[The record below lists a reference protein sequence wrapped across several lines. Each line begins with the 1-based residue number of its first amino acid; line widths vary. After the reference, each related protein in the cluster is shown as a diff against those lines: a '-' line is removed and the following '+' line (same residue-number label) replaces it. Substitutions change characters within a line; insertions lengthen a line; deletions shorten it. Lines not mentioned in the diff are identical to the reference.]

1 MKGILVAASA
11 AILAGGA
18 SANRLHHRHLHQPL
32 FEKRVHNE
40 SEICVPGCTTIWT
53 TITGPA
59 GLYTPPAPPS
69 TAVPATSSAITTSEA
84 LPTLSSSLVF
94 ANSSSIVVPSTSSIA
109 IPSTS
114 SIAIPSTSSIA
125 VPSTTEV
132 VVVPTTTSQGPV
144 TVPTPIQQTCPTPGT
159 YTFPATTVVLTETKT
174 VCGASSTVVPSG
186 THTLGGVTTV
196 VETATTVV
204 CPVATTKTAENGV
217 VTSVVELTTYV
228 CPSAGTYTIAPIT
241 TTVTDSEP
249 VTVRVPVVETY
260 NPGTYSAPAV
270 VTTITETNVVVYCPF
285 TAVEPP
291 VTSTQAP
298 VVPTTSVA
306 PPVVSVAPPVVS
318 IAPPVVSEA
327 PQEPSSTSSA
337 VPVVSEVPQ
346 EPSSTSSAVPQP
358 TAPTGN
364 LGGKGDKWAMTY
376 TPFTQDGQ
384 CKSAADVM
392 TDIKAIANAGFTTL
406 RVYSTDCDTLPSVGA
421 AAEATGL
428 RLILGVFI
436 GTAGCENGSPN
447 VSEQIAAIKSWGR
460 FDMVDLVVVGN
471 EALFNGFCTVG
482 QLRDLI
488 NRVKSELGSAGYS
501 GPYTTTDV
509 VSAWQSM
516 DMTDICNVIDV
527 VACNSHAYFDANT
540 APEQAGTFVAGQLA
554 IVEKVCNK
562 PGFVMETGWP
572 TAGECIGKA
581 CPGRE
586 QQKTA
591 LAAIKQEMG
600 KKVVFF
606 SFSDDHWKQPG
617 SCNCEQHWGCG
628 EIFGVTL

>member
-1 MKGILVAASA
+1 MKGTIVAAA

-18 SANRLHHRHLHQPL
+18 SANRVHHRHLHQPL
-32 FEKRVHNE
+32 FEKRVHNDT
-40 SEICVPGCTTIWT
+40 EICVPGCTTIWT

-59 GLYTPPAPPS
+59 GLYTPPA
-69 TAVPATSSAITTSEA
+69 TAVPTTSSVITTSEA
-84 LPTLSSSLVF
+84 LPTLSSSSSLVF
-94 ANSSSIVVPSTSSIA
+94 SNT
-109 IPSTS
+109 
-114 SIAIPSTSSIA
+114 SIA

-132 VVVPTTTSQGPV
+132 VVVPTTTSQGPI

-249 VTVRVPVVETY
+249 VTVVVPVVETY
-260 NPGTYSAPAV
+260 CPGTYSAPAV
-270 VTTITETNVVVYCPF
+270 VTTVTETNVVVYCPF

-291 VTSTQAP
+291 VASTQAP
-298 VVPTTSVA
+298 EPTSKPTSVVA
-306 PPVVSVAPPVVS
+306 PPPVVSVAPPV
-318 IAPPVVSEA
+318 SEVK
-327 PQEPSSTSSA
+327 PSVTSSSVA
-337 VPVVSEVPQ
+337 PK
-346 EPSSTSSAVPQP
+346 P
-358 TAPTGN
+358 TAPTSN

-384 CKSAADVM
+384 CKPAADVM
-392 TDIKAIANAGFTTL
+392 TDIKAIAKAGFTTL

-428 RLILGVFI
+428 RLILGIFI
-436 GTAGCENGSPN
+436 GTVGCDNGSPD

-471 EALFNGFCTVG
+471 EALFNGFCSVG
-482 QLRDLI
+482 QLTDLI
-488 NRVKSELGSAGYS
+488 HHVKSELGSAGYS

-509 VSAWQSM
+509 VSAWQANDVSS
-516 DMTDICNVIDV
+516 ICNAIDV
-527 VACNSHAYFDANT
+527 VACNAHAYFNANT
-540 APEQAGTFVAGQLA
+540 SPEQAGTFVAGQLE
-554 IVEKVCNK
+554 IVEKICNK

-586 QQKTA
+586 QQRTA
-591 LAAIKQEMG
+591 LAAIKQELG

-606 SFSDDHWKQPG
+606 SFTDDHWKQPG

-628 EIFGVTL
+628 EIFGAQI

>member
-1 MKGILVAASA
+1 MKGTIVAAA

-69 TAVPATSSAITTSEA
+69 TAAPATSSAITTSEP
-84 LPTLSSSLVF
+84 LPTISSSLVF
-94 ANSSSIVVPSTSSIA
+94 AN
-109 IPSTS
+109 
-114 SIAIPSTSSIA
+114 TSSIA

-132 VVVPTTTSQGPV
+132 VVVPSTTEIVVVPTTTEVVVVPTTTSQGPI

-249 VTVRVPVVETY
+249 VTVVVPVVETY
-260 NPGTYSAPAV
+260 CPGTYSAPAV
-270 VTTITETNVVVYCPF
+270 VTTVTETNVVVYCPF

-291 VTSTQAP
+291 VASTQASEPTSVVAPPP
-298 VVPTTSVA
+298 VVSVA
-306 PPVVSVAPPVVS
+306 PPVVSVAPPV
-318 IAPPVVSEA
+318 SEVK
-327 PQEPSSTSSA
+327 PSVTSS
-337 VPVVSEVPQ
+337 
-346 EPSSTSSAVPQP
+346 SAAPEP

-364 LGGKGDKWAMTY
+364 LGGRGDKWAMTY
-376 TPFTQDGQ
+376 TPFTQDSQ
-384 CKSAADVM
+384 CKSAAEVM
-392 TDIKAIANAGFTTL
+392 TDIKAIAKAGFTTL
-406 RVYSTDCDTLPSVGA
+406 RVYSTDCDTLPNVGA

-428 RLILGVFI
+428 RLILGIFI
-436 GTAGCENGSPN
+436 GTVGCENGSPD

-482 QLRDLI
+482 QLKDLI
-488 NRVKSELGSAGYS
+488 YHVKSELGSAGYS

-509 VSAWQSM
+509 VSAWQAN
-516 DMTDICNVIDV
+516 DVTDLCNAIDV
-527 VACNSHAYFDANT
+527 VACNAHAYFNANT
-540 APEQAGTFVAGQLA
+540 LPEQAGTFVAGQLE
-554 IVEKVCNK
+554 IVEKICNK

-591 LAAIKQEMG
+591 LAAIKQELG
-600 KKVVFF
+600 TKVVFF
-606 SFSDDHWKQPG
+606 SFTDDHWKQPG

-628 EIFGVTL
+628 EVFGAQV